1 MRAGPVDVCVAVVA
15 VMPLATMLA
24 WALSETVLFTTGRD
38 GGVDSVE
45 RTGSALLT
53 PGWTVPPQAA
63 VAHLRAG
70 SSFGTG
76 GGVIVTNGG
85 FDVIGGF
92 EVGGGSNVG
101 GIVGGGCTS
110 AWDDRGITAKFG

>member
-15 VMPLATMLA
+15 VMPPATMLA
-24 WALSETVLFTTGRD
+24 WALPETVLFAMGCE
-38 GGVDSVE
+38 GGADAVE
-45 RTGSALLT
+45 RTGSALPTL
-53 PGWTVPPQAA
+53 GWTMPLQPAT
-63 VAHLRAG
+63 AHLRAG

-76 GGVIVTNGG
+76 GGVMVTNGG
-85 FDVIGGF
+85 FEVVGGF
-92 EVGGGSNVG
+92 KVD